1 MWRQNGATECFIR
14 TLLYLGCQRIRW
26 KISAGH
32 QVAQFYLGRKGTGWL
47 SPNEGKLSGQNF
59 KQPFI
64 TWPWRLSCRLQGRRD
79 RSLSGVLKTIVQ
91 VQAQHAEDHHNNTYS
106 ELINSPYQESQM
118 SNPRLF
124 ITCRKDDGG
133 GGGGGSGGEKM
144 WVIVRCKK
152 KKKELHYS
160 TPIDG
165 TDPHNLSLVNRC
177 CQFSTAALITGLNEV
192 LCILQQQS

>member
-1 MWRQNGATECFIR
+1 
-14 TLLYLGCQRIRW
+14 
-26 KISAGH
+26 
-32 QVAQFYLGRKGTGWL
+32 
-47 SPNEGKLSGQNF
+47 
-59 KQPFI
+59 
-64 TWPWRLSCRLQGRRD
+64 
-79 RSLSGVLKTIVQ
+79 
-91 VQAQHAEDHHNNTYS
+91 
-106 ELINSPYQESQM
+106 M

-177 CQFSTAALITGLNEV
+177 CQFSTAALITGLNED